1 MAGRTQILEQLAA
14 GVLIETSARANWEEA
29 MRREA
34 MRRTVTTLAA
44 ALLLS
49 TTAYA
54 ADPGVTDTEIKIGD
68 VNIMT
73 GPAAFVG
80 KGVALGSKIAAAEI
94 NAAGGI
100 NGRKIT
106 IITEDDGYIPS
117 RSFQALTK
125 LIEVDG
131 IFALNGTSGTANVL
145 AMMPLITENNLPTVV
160 TTAPAELV
168 YKPVR
173 PSVFTIGAKYENA
186 FYAQLK
192 YIHEK
197 AEPQNAV
204 YGLIRQD
211 DDFGKEIE
219 NGYDRAVKD
228 FGVKDGIHL
237 RFKKGTSNFAA
248 EMAQM
253 KQAGVNVLAN
263 GGIFAGAANILA
275 EARKLNLNIQ
285 SAGVWSEGIP
295 ASAALSAPAG
305 YDFMVADYVALTGPA
320 TEKFKEMAKQYT
332 TPEELAGVSRYT
344 YVTYIGLKTLAHAM
358 EQCGKELTRV
368 CTIEK
373 LKALKDFD
381 TGGLSAPI
389 SFDNENQLSGTAVAV
404 YQFDVKQNG
413 FKELTGFEQY

>member
-1 MAGRTQILEQLAA
+1 
-14 GVLIETSARANWEEA
+14 
-29 MRREA
+29 MRRIIS
-34 MRRTVTTLAA
+34 TLAA
-44 ALLLS
+44 SLFLSASAL
-49 TTAYA
+49 A
-54 ADPGVTDTEIKIGD
+54 ADPGVSDTEIKIGD

-94 NAAGGI
+94 NAAGGV

-125 LIEVDG
+125 LLEVDG

-168 YKPVR
+168 YKPLR
-173 PSVFTIGAKYENA
+173 PSVFTIGAKYADA

-192 YIHEK
+192 YVHENT
-197 AEPQNAV
+197 EPKDPV
-204 YGLIRQD
+204 YGVIRQD
-211 DDFGKEIE
+211 DDFGKEVE
-219 NGYDRAVKD
+219 NGYERAVKD
-228 FGVKDGIHL
+228 FGVKDGIRL

-263 GGIFAGAANILA
+263 GGIFAGAANILS
-275 EARKLNLNIQ
+275 EARKLNMDIQ

-320 TEKFKEMAKQYT
+320 TDKFKEMAKQFA
-332 TPEELAGVSRYT
+332 TPEELAGISRYT
-344 YVTYIGLKTLAHAM
+344 YVTYIGLKVLAHAM
-358 EQCGKELTRV
+358 EQCGKDLTRA
-368 CTIEK
+368 CTVEK
-373 LKALKDFD
+373 LKALKEFD

-389 SFDNENQLSGTAVAV
+389 SFDNEHQLSGTAVAV
-404 YQFDVKQNG
+404 YRYDAKQG
-413 FKELTGFEQY
+413 AFKELSAFQPY